1 MITSKKKK
9 LTRTKTSLKN
19 SLDKVFSQFIRLRDT
34 PNGIGSC
41 ISCNKLITYSTS
53 DCGHYVN
60 RKHMSVRFDEDNC
73 NAQCRSCNRF
83 DEGNIQGYRKG
94 LLAKIGEKK
103 TEMLEIKKHNVSNYG
118 LFELEFL
125 IKEYKQKVKE
135 LTIKTD

>member
-1 MITSKKKK
+1 MITTAKKKPTK
-9 LTRTKTSLKN
+9 TKTSLKN

-41 ISCNKLITYSTS
+41 ISCGKPITYSTC

-60 RKHMSVRFDEDNC
+60 RKHMSLRFDEYNC

-125 IKEYKQKVKE
+125 IKDYRRKVKE
-135 LTIKTD
+135 LSGK